1 MSYREDFREGQSNAW
16 WSLPRIV
23 LALVAIVGIVYGIG
37 FIATGGDLAIY
48 SFWAPK
54 QAQAEN
60 SVFHQ
65 TQAYTDGKIQ
75 YIGKL
80 CFDEAQAE
88 GNQKAALAS
97 EIRNEAATIHET
109 KLPADEQ
116 ACVDRAKGL

>member
-1 MSYREDFREGQSNAW
+1 MPYREDFREGQSNFY
-16 WSLPRIV
+16 WSLPKV
-23 LALVAIVGIVYGIG
+23 LGGIIACLIALFIIG
-37 FIATGGDLAIY
+37 FIATGGDLLTY

-60 SVFHQ
+60 NVFHQ

-75 YIGKL
+75 DIGKL
-80 CFDEAQAE
+80 CFDESKADGA
-88 GNQKAALAS
+88 QKAALDS